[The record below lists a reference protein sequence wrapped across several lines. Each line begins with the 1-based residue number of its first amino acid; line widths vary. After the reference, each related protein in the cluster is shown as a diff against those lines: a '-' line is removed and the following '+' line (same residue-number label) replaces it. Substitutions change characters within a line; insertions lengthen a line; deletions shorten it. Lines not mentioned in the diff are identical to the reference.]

1 MVFTRFYSF
10 ILPFF
15 SFFISIFT
23 PAISAKPAPQ
33 TNFKLDINPPS
44 FLRNGGGLLLTFMDS
59 ADLDPSSLASN
70 NNYMYNSDRKSS
82 YYFPY
87 NKRSRSNN
95 YYDSNRNPIDRETSS
110 FASNYRTGIMIQG
123 AGPRSRWGW

>member
-1 MVFTRFYSF
+1 
-10 ILPFF
+10 
-15 SFFISIFT
+15 
-23 PAISAKPAPQ
+23 
-33 TNFKLDINPPS
+33 
-44 FLRNGGGLLLTFMDS
+44 MDS
-59 ADLDPSSLASN
+59 ADLNPGSLAG
-70 NNYMYNSDRKSS
+70 NNYNSNGRSS

-87 NKRSRSNN
+87 NKRSNN